1 MIFCVDVKCPDGHVS
16 EVFIDSKASSTNCP
30 QPGCNLVAERI
41 VSPVR
46 SKLDVTSGD
55 YPGATMK
62 WNRQR
67 KERMARERKAIERH
81 GEGAEWD
88 ISRPKDFIR

>member
-1 MIFCVDVKCPDGHVS
+1 M
-16 EVFIDSKASSTNCP
+16 FIDSKAMSVPCPST
-30 QPGCNLVAERI
+30 GCNEVAERI
-41 VSPVR
+41 ISPVR

-62 WNRQR
+62 WMRQR
-67 KERMARERKAIERH
+67 KERMAQERKAVERH

-88 ISRPKDFIR
+88 IARPKDFIR

>member
-1 MIFCVDVKCPDGHVS
+1 
-16 EVFIDSKASSTNCP
+16 
-30 QPGCNLVAERI
+30 
-41 VSPVR
+41 
-46 SKLDVTSGD
+46 
-55 YPGATMK
+55 MK

-67 KERMARERKAIERH
+67 KERMAQERKAIERH